1 MINKS
6 VPQEEMQSIDK
17 QIFPTK
23 SRCGIEQYMPKMPNK
38 WGIKLWARCGICGI
52 VYDFEIYTGKA
63 PSSQDKIPVIM
74 MGGNELHRLTKSLP
88 YHQNFKLYFDIFFFL
103 VTLMKF
109 LKEKGILAVVT
120 LWKDRT
126 KGSQNDLLSEKE
138 LKKEDVDQ
146 MIMLLKLAPASS

>member
-6 VPQEEMQSIDK
+6 VPQEEMQPIDK
-17 QIFPTK
+17 QIIPTK

-74 MGGNELHRLTKSLP
+74 MGGNVLHRLTKSLP
-88 YHQNFKLYFDIFFFL
+88 YHQNFKLYFDIFFPRNTNEIF
-103 VTLMKF
+103 KR
-109 LKEKGILAVVT
+109 KG
-120 LWKDRT
+120 
-126 KGSQNDLLSEKE
+126 DLSCSYITERSNERISK
-138 LKKEDVDQ
+138 
-146 MIMLLKLAPASS
+146 